1 MESSPVCV
9 GGTRLMPAAWTRH
22 SHIWHLLLTCSDALV
37 FDASRSKLK
46 RYLHLAC
53 ACRAT
58 HFAVAIS
65 WPHLAQKAQE
75 QVRDAADPVFCDTIE
90 RVAVISAQRVR
101 ASMSSDLSSR
111 SSRCSCLQARI
122 EHTSRILGFV
132 PSEDGEKAL
141 QPPLNQKSLGP

>member
-1 MESSPVCV
+1 MESSPACV
-9 GGTRLMPAAWTRH
+9 GGTKLMPAAWTRH

-101 ASMSSDLSSR
+101 ASMDRAHL
-111 SSRCSCLQARI
+111 A
-122 EHTSRILGFV
+122 HLGLR
-132 PSEDGEKAL
+132 P
-141 QPPLNQKSLGP
+141 